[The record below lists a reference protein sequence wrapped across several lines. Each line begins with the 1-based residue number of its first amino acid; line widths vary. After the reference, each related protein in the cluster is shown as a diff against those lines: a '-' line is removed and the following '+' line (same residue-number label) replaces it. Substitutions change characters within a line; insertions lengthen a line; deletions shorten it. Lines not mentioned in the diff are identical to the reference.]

1 MTIRRLALVALW
13 ALLAGFCMAADK
25 PEEVKAEPGE
35 TRLDEAAADKFL
47 AELKDHFAKH
57 PCVKAKM
64 VAEALDPL
72 GLDNVTRTGY
82 LVLRRT
88 DNHLLRHFE
97 KPSPSAMLISGERLL
112 ETKKE
117 KEGQPPV
124 VVAKNFKN
132 APRALAMMRSTMT
145 GDLTE
150 LRRHFACA
158 VFKRDGAEGKPADYR
173 IVLTGKKFGLRRI
186 AARIEEGAAFFRE
199 IEREQTAGDVV
210 TERFTEVETPKSLK
224 DKDFEDPLLRGKDPV
239 QTDDVPE
246 TKDDGEGEGEAKKE
260 AKTE

>member
-1 MTIRRLALVALW
+1 MTIRRLALVMLW
-13 ALLAGFCMAADK
+13 TFLAGFCTAADK

-35 TRLDEAAADKFL
+35 TKLDDAAAEKFL
-47 AELKDHFAKH
+47 GELKEHFAKY

-64 VAEALDPL
+64 AAEVLDPL

-97 KPSPSAMLISGERLL
+97 KPSASAMLISGERLL

-186 AARIEEGAAFFRE
+186 TARVEEGAAFFHE
-199 IEREQTAGDVV
+199 IERVQRSDDQV
-210 TERFTEVETPKSLK
+210 TERFTEIETPKSLK
-224 DKDFEDPLLRGKDPV
+224 EKDFEDPLLKGKEPV

-246 TKDDGEGEGEAKKE
+246 TKDDVEEKGEGEKE
-260 AKTE
+260 AKSE